1 MHLLDAWTLF
11 HPKISKMAGFGKSQ
25 GITETLSIYN
35 PSYHVSIYTVV
46 LLNIMIFR
54 VVDAELPGTWE
65 LLVENGGI
73 ASMHTAV
80 THYGTMVLLDRTY
93 IGESRISLPKGKCRD
108 NPNDQALQHDCGAH
122 SVLFNPAT
130 NDI

>member
-1 MHLLDAWTLF
+1 
-11 HPKISKMAGFGKSQ
+11 MAGFGKSQ

-35 PSYHVSIYTVV
+35 PSYHVSIYANV
-46 LLNIMIFR
+46 LLNLMIFR
-54 VVDAELPGTWE
+54 VVDVELPRTWE

-80 THYGTMVLLDRTY
+80 THYGTVVLLDKTD

-108 NPNDQALQHDCGAH
+108 NPNDQALQHDCNAH
-122 SVLFNPAT
+122 STLFNPAT
-130 NDI
+130 RL